1 MCYFPK
7 PYSRSKSKLK
17 VELESPNYAT
27 KSRLKMQ
34 QVFIHHILLNSL
46 DLFSSKLDIDEL
58 DIDKLKNVTSG
69 LNRFRSYV

>member
-17 VELESPNYAT
+17 VELELPNYAT

-34 QVFIHHILLNSL
+34 QVFHGRSL
-46 DLFSSKLDIDEL
+46 SSVYGTFSL
-58 DIDKLKNVTSG
+58 
-69 LNRFRSYV
+69 RMRSSHAHFS